1 MVLLDLHIRDLGAVV
16 VARFTTMVRC
26 SSGLRLWLFLR
37 SEFSIQLPGTLMSF
51 RHYAPVRRWTFAL
64 AMLVATS
71 SPAVGQKPAATT
83 SSIAPAIWHDPGEIK
98 SKDLLNGPGG
108 EKHRPQLPVK
118 FLKEDKHGQN
128 SKFEVEDAKGTKW
141 KAKLGIEAQPEVVA
155 TRLLWA
161 IGYFTNE
168 NYFFPNLEVR
178 ELPAHLHRGQDHV
191 ISPEHLDGVRLQ
203 RHRGTGKKEA
213 NWNWRHNP
221 FVGTREFNGLRVM
234 MALLS
239 NWDLKDENNAIFTDK
254 DGQQQY
260 LVTDVGTA
268 FGASGTRYTEAGS
281 KNNLKAY
288 RESKF
293 VAKITPTYVDFN
305 FPRCSP
311 PLHIFHPP
319 HYFHLVHMRWI
330 GNRVPRGDAKWL
342 GSLLAQL
349 SLDQILDAFRAGGY
363 PPDKAAA
370 FTKVV
375 QSRIAELN
383 QL

>member
-1 MVLLDLHIRDLGAVV
+1 MSFCHN
-16 VARFTTMVRC
+16 ARF
-26 SSGLRLWLFLR
+26 
-37 SEFSIQLPGTLMSF
+37 
-51 RHYAPVRRWTFAL
+51 RRWTLAITAL
-64 AMLVATS
+64 VISCAAIAPAQNPAKDS
-71 SPAVGQKPAATT
+71 SSA
-83 SSIAPAIWHDPGEIK
+83 APAIWHDPGDIK

-108 EKHRPQLPVK
+108 EKHHPQLPVK

-128 SKFEVEDAKGTKW
+128 SKFDVEDANGTKW

-168 NYFFPNLEVR
+168 NYFIPNLEVK
-178 ELPAHLHRGQDHV
+178 ELPDHLHRGQGHV
-191 ISPEHLDGVRLQ
+191 ISPGHLDGARLQ
-203 RHRGTGKKEA
+203 RHRGKEKKEA

-239 NWDLKDENNAIFTDK
+239 NWDLKDGNNAIFTDK
-254 DGQQQY
+254 EGQQQY

-293 VAKITPTYVDFN
+293 VGKVMPTYVDFN
-305 FPRCSP
+305 FPRYP
-311 PLHIFHPP
+311 PPIHIIDPP
-319 HYFHLVHMRWI
+319 HYFHLVHMRWV
-330 GNRVPRGDAKWL
+330 GNRVPRADAKWL

-349 SLDQILDAFRAGGY
+349 TTDQILDAFRAGGY